1 MGSRESS
8 KQLLRVLEKEVNPMA
23 GEFEGKIALVTGAG
37 SGIGR
42 ATALAFSAKGA
53 KVVVADVD
61 AKGGE
66 ATVNSIRESG
76 KEAIFVK
83 TDVSKSKDVQNL
95 IHKAVEKYGRLDYA
109 HNNAGL
115 NRGIGVPTADYKEED
130 WDIVQ
135 AVNLKGVWLCMKYE
149 IRQML
154 KQGTK
159 AAIVNTASISG
170 LSAHPAD
177 PAYVSSKFGCVGL
190 TKTAAL
196 EYAKTN
202 IRINCVC
209 PGPIYTGLFDRVA
222 EAIPGAA
229 EAAKNIVPMGRV
241 GQPEEVA
248 KAVIWLCS
256 DAASFVTA
264 IALSVDGGEAAI

>member
-1 MGSRESS
+1 
-8 KQLLRVLEKEVNPMA
+8 MA
-23 GEFEGKIALVTGAG
+23 HEFEGKVVVVTGAA
-37 SGIGR
+37 SGMGR
-42 ATALAFSAKGA
+42 AAAYAFAKRGTR
-53 KVVVADVD
+53 VVVADVD
-61 AKGGE
+61 TTGGE
-66 ATVNSIRESG
+66 ATVAGIKEAG
-76 KEAIFVK
+76 GEAIFVR
-83 TDVSKSKDVQNL
+83 TDVAASAEVENL
-95 IHKAVEKYGRLDYA
+95 INTAVATYGSLDFAY
-109 HNNAGL
+109 NNAGV
-115 NRGIGVPTADYKEED
+115 NRGIGVKTGDYKEED
-130 WDIVQ
+130 WDFVHGI
-135 AVNLKGVWLCMKYE
+135 NLKGIWLCMKYE
-149 IRQML
+149 IRHML

-159 AAIVNTASISG
+159 CAIVNTASISG
-170 LSAHPAD
+170 LSPHPAD

-209 PGPIYTGLFDRVA
+209 PGPIYTGLFDKVN

-248 KAVIWLCS
+248 EAVVWLCS

-264 IALSVDGGEAAI
+264 LAMSIDGGQAAQ

>member
-1 MGSRESS
+1 
-8 KQLLRVLEKEVNPMA
+8 MA
-23 GEFEGKIALVTGAG
+23 GEFEGKVAIVTGAG

-42 ATALAFSAKGA
+42 STAYAFAARGARVVIADIDVKGGETTVSRI
-53 KVVVADVD
+53 KES
-61 AKGGE
+61 GGE
-66 ATVNSIRESG
+66 AT
-76 KEAIFVK
+76 FVR
-83 TDVSKSKDVQNL
+83 TDVSKSDEVQALVN
-95 IHKAVEKYGRLDYA
+95 KTVETYGRLDFGF
-109 HNNAGL
+109 NNAGV

-135 AVNLKGVWLCMKYE
+135 SINLKGIWLCMKYE

-154 KQGTK
+154 KQGGK

-170 LSAHPAD
+170 LSPHPAD

-196 EYAKTN
+196 EYAKTG

-209 PGPIYTGLFDRVA
+209 PGPVKTALFDRV
-222 EAIPGAA
+222 EKAIPGAA
-229 EAAKNIVPMGRV
+229 EAAKDLVPMGRV

-248 KAVIWLCS
+248 EAVVWLCS

-264 IALSVDGGEAAI
+264 LAMSIDGGQAAS

>member
-1 MGSRESS
+1 MG
-8 KQLLRVLEKEVNPMA
+8 
-23 GEFEGKIALVTGAG
+23 GEFEGKVAIVTGAS

-42 ATALAFSAKGA
+42 ATALAFAARGA

-66 ATVNSIRESG
+66 ATVDQIKESAV
-76 KEAIFVK
+76 EAVFVK
-83 TDVSKSKDVQNL
+83 TDVSRSEDVQGL
-95 IHKAVEKYGRLDYA
+95 VRKTVETYGRLDYA
-109 HNNAGL
+109 LNNAGV

-135 AVNLKGVWLCMKYE
+135 SVNLKGVWLCMKYE
-149 IRQML
+149 IQQML
-154 KQGTK
+154 KQGGK
-159 AAIVNTASISG
+159 GSIVNTASISG

-209 PGPIYTGLFDRVA
+209 PGPVKTGLFDRVE
-222 EAIPGAA
+222 EAIPGASEGA
-229 EAAKNIVPMGRV
+229 RDMVPMGRV
-241 GQPEEVA
+241 GEPEEVA
-248 KAVIWLCS
+248 EAVMWLCS
-256 DAASFVTA
+256 DGASFVTA
-264 IALSVDGGEAAI
+264 LAMSVDGGEAAL